1 MLAKLRVIGLFKLI
15 KSYYFR
21 FLNFFSPV
29 HAINLQK
36 YM

>member
-1 MLAKLRVIGLFKLI
+1 MLAKLRVICLFKLI
-15 KSYYFR
+15 KCYYFR

-29 HAINLQK
+29 HTINLQK